1 MSPLDDSIIGPRIAR
16 AADIAALNRMFAK
29 SFTER
34 YHRDG
39 LIGVRVPQLNPEIW
53 RYAIRD
59 AGDGAML
66 WFDRDGELVAF
77 NMAHRSGAEGW
88 MGPLAVR
95 PDRQERGVGR
105 AIVETAIDWLVREG
119 ATTVGLETMPR
130 TVDNIGFYSR
140 LGFAPQHLTV
150 TLTGD
155 ATRRRLQDVA
165 IRLNQLPPTERTAT
179 ISRCRERL
187 RQSVSGYDYSREMD
201 LTAEIGVGDTVIVTG
216 SDGVAGFAIFHSAAL
231 PAGRSADELRVLKLF
246 ADSTPSFLRLMTA
259 LEECAHAEGLR
270 RVAIRCQTGYEAAY
284 ASLVECGYRVRWTDL
299 RMTLRGRPEGRVP
312 RGEILFSNW
321 EI

>member
-1 MSPLDDSIIGPRIAR
+1 MSPPEDALRGPRVAR
-16 AADIAALNRMFAK
+16 EDDVTALNRMFAK

-39 LIGVRVPQLNPEIW
+39 LIGVRVPQLNPQVW

-66 WFDRDGELVAF
+66 WFDRDDRLVAF

-105 AIVETAIDWLVREG
+105 AIVSAAIDWLIAEG

-150 TLTGD
+150 TLTSNVTRD
-155 ATRRRLQDVA
+155 ELESAAVRLKALPASERAT
-165 IRLNQLPPTERTAT
+165 T
-179 ISRCRERL
+179 IGHCRERL
-187 RQSVSGYDYSREMD
+187 RQSLPGYDYSREMN
-201 LTAEIGVGDTVIVTG
+201 LTGEIGLGDTVVLG
-216 SDGVAGFAIFHSAAL
+216 GPRGVAGFAVFHSAAL
-231 PAGRSADELRVLKLF
+231 PAGRPADELRVLKLF
-246 ADSTPSFLRLMTA
+246 AESTASFLRVMAA
-259 LEECAHAEGLR
+259 LEACAHAEGLP

-284 ASLVECGYRVRWTDL
+284 ATLVERGYRVRWTDL